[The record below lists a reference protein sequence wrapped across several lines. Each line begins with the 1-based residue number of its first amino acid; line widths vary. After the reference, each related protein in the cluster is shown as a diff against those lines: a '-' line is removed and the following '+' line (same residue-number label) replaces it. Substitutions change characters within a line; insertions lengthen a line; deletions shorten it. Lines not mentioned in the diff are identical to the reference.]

1 METTYT
7 LKASEINQDFFNV
20 FLEMKK
26 LFKNRMIQI
35 TVTETETP
43 QLLKD
48 IKQAV
53 KEVNSAKNGVLKA
66 RNADKLLEE
75 LSLQKS

>member
-1 METTYT
+1 MEITYT